1 MYSCL
6 LSTLFFS
13 PVLWLLALVQ
23 DSCSAQKAAGPV
35 VLESPDL
42 PVMEGDDVTLLCRS
56 SMSSFNR
63 TADFYKDD
71 VLIRSSETGNIT
83 IHNVSRSDEGL
94 YRCSIS
100 GAGESAESRLTVRA
114 GPVILESPVHPV
126 TEGESVTLRCRKRN
140 TPINH
145 IADFYRYSFRIGTG
159 YKGDLIIPSVSK
171 SDEGLYKCSISG
183 SGESAES
190 RLTVRGVPVVL
201 ESPGLP
207 VMEGEA
213 VTLRCVNKI
222 STNVTADFYKNSLF
236 FERSSTGNIT
246 IPSVSKSDEGLYRCS
261 ISGAGESA
269 ESRLTVRE
277 CPNQAMTLCSDQL
290 PVFLY
295 LLIRTVFWVVLLV
308 FVLRKCHC
316 EKQRCLIWTERH

>member
-1 MYSCL
+1 M
-6 LSTLFFS
+6 FFTH
-13 PVLWLLALVQ
+13 
-23 DSCSAQKAAGPV
+23 CS
-35 VLESPDL
+35 
-42 PVMEGDDVTLLCRS
+42 
-56 SMSSFNR
+56 
-63 TADFYKDD
+63 
-71 VLIRSSETGNIT
+71 
-83 IHNVSRSDEGL
+83 
-94 YRCSIS
+94 
-100 GAGESAESRLTVRA
+100 A

-269 ESRLTVRE
+269 ESRLTVRGETKEEHQDTSSLIQSYSNEYFLFLFSE

-316 EKQRCLIWTERH
+316 EKQR